1 MKKILATAAALVVG
15 GFAAQASADNSF
27 NFTIEGQIPVV
38 CQGNNNSIAATE
50 TVDLTIATSQ
60 TLGSVTYV
68 CNSAGGFTRTIS
80 SQNSGFMFRAGTSGT
95 GPNQVAYQLSSGG
108 GSGLGFAAEQLTAPK
123 VTNVSGSTAFISGQT
138 GSISVVVPQPTG
150 NVYAGT
156 YSDVVTIAVTAN

>member
-1 MKKILATAAALVVG
+1 MKKTIAAAAALIVG

-27 NFTIEGQIPVV
+27 NFTIEGTIPTV

-60 TLGSVTYV
+60 SLGSVTYV
-68 CNSAGGFTRTIS
+68 CNSAGGFTRTIT
-80 SQNSGFMFRAGTSGT
+80 SQNGGYLFRGNTQGGGA
-95 GPNQVAYQLSSGG
+95 NQVAYQLASGG
-108 GSGLGFAAEQLTAPK
+108 GSGLSFPAEQLVAPK
-123 VTNVSGSTAFISGQT
+123 VTNHNGSTAFITGQT
-138 GSISVVVPQPTG
+138 GSVSVVVPQPTG